1 MKRSLEDQG
10 QMAAIAVI
18 VIGYVVT
25 FIFAFTETV
34 FPYTAWQI
42 VVGISMGFL
51 YFLSEINGDRYFD
64 KYDSPLSTGVYFI
77 AQVAIILIAQFTLS
91 SGLIWLVALPLV
103 GSAVERLPHTPWR
116 YAVYSTPI
124 IGIVVPA
131 VLDGNENWGLMMSV
145 SLSAGAAILFV
156 IVFTK
161 LRLNEHVARE
171 KAEKLSD
178 ELEAANRQLSAY
190 AIQAEELATTQERNR
205 LAREIHDNLGHYLT
219 VVNVQIEA
227 ARAVMATNPAKA
239 QEAMAKAQEL
249 TQKGLTAVRQSVR
262 ELRESPLEN
271 RPLPDAVAALVAETQ
286 RAGIATELNVVGDQ
300 RPLSANTDL
309 TLYRV
314 AQEGLTNARKHAQA
328 TQVQVIL
335 DYARSDNVQLSV
347 QDNGAGT
354 SETSSSGF
362 GLIGI
367 RERITQ
373 LGGTMQVDRLPQ
385 QGFALTVTVPG

>member
-1 MKRSLEDQG
+1 MQRSLEKQG
-10 QMAAIAVI
+10 EIAAIAVI
-18 VIGYVVT
+18 AIGYVVT
-25 FIFAFTETV
+25 FIFAFSEAV
-34 FPYTAWQI
+34 FPYTTWQI
-42 VVGISMGFL
+42 VFGLSMGVL
-51 YFLSEINGDRYFD
+51 YLVSELNHDRYFD
-64 KYDSPLSTGVYFI
+64 TYETPLSTAVYYI
-77 AQVAIILIAQFTLS
+77 AQITFILTAQFALS
-91 SGLIWLVALPLV
+91 SGLIWLIALPLV
-103 GSAVERLPHTPWR
+103 GSAVERLSHTPWR
-116 YAVYSTPI
+116 YAVYATPI
-124 IGIVVPA
+124 IGIVVPMA
-131 VLDGNENWGLMMSV
+131 LDGNENWGLMMSV

-156 IVFTK
+156 IIFTK
-161 LRLNEHVARE
+161 LRLNEQLARE
-171 KAEKLSD
+171 RAEKLTD

-227 ARAVMATNPAKA
+227 ARAVMVTNPAKA
-239 QEAMAKAQEL
+239 QAAMAKAQEL

-271 RPLPDAVAALVAETQ
+271 RPLPEAIAALVAETQ
-286 RAGIATELNVVGDQ
+286 SAGIATELNVVGHQ

-335 DYARSDNVQLSV
+335 DYARSDNVQLTV

-367 RERITQ
+367 RERVTQ

-385 QGFALTVTVPG
+385 QGFALTVIVPG

>member
-1 MKRSLEDQG
+1 
-10 QMAAIAVI
+10 
-18 VIGYVVT
+18 
-25 FIFAFTETV
+25 
-34 FPYTAWQI
+34 
-42 VVGISMGFL
+42 
-51 YFLSEINGDRYFD
+51 
-64 KYDSPLSTGVYFI
+64 
-77 AQVAIILIAQFTLS
+77 
-91 SGLIWLVALPLV
+91 
-103 GSAVERLPHTPWR
+103 
-116 YAVYSTPI
+116 
-124 IGIVVPA
+124 
-131 VLDGNENWGLMMSV
+131 
-145 SLSAGAAILFV
+145 
-156 IVFTK
+156 
-161 LRLNEHVARE
+161 
-171 KAEKLSD
+171 
-178 ELEAANRQLSAY
+178 
-190 AIQAEELATTQERNR
+190 
-205 LAREIHDNLGHYLT
+205 LGHYLT

-271 RPLPDAVAALVAETQ
+271 RPLPEAVAALVAETQ
-286 RAGIATELNVVGDQ
+286 SAGIATELNVVGDQ

-335 DYARSDNVQLSV
+335 DYARSDNVQLTV